1 MQDKKTENKKE
12 DIFNY
17 TTERKT
23 IDQYTISLDNQ
34 VISVEI
40 YTDINGFSHYDI
52 SIVNIT
58 KSTRIILDK
67 IREEFISKINLGMID
82 LNDESSSTSI
92 KELFKEEILLLINK
106 YFPRADKETSDL
118 LVNELMRQNIG
129 LGDIEILLKDPN
141 LEEIVVNSAK
151 EPVQIYHKRYGWLLT
166 NIVLPTEKR
175 IRHYSTVI
183 GSEVGKEIT
192 LLKPLMDARL
202 LTGDRVNATLS
213 PISSHGNTITIRKFA
228 TRPWTITDFLKDG
241 TISYPGAALI
251 WLAVENELSVIISGG
266 TGSGKTSMLNVVSS
280 FIPVNQRTIS
290 IEDTRELQLPK
301 ELHWVPLETRL
312 PNPEGKGGVT
322 MLDLVVNSL
331 RMRPDRIIMGEVR
344 RREEAEVLFEAMHTG
359 HSVYATFHANN
370 VRETVERFTNPPI
383 DLPKMLLSSLG
394 LIVVQSRNRRTG
406 KRRTLQIAE
415 MLSKGEFNVLMQYDI
430 NRDVLLSL
438 NDSKSIIETLKI
450 FTGMTKKQ
458 IEDDI
463 NEKIRLLKQLVKKDI
478 TDINHVGMIF
488 RSYYNKKRDAA
499 LQN

>member
-1 MQDKKTENKKE
+1 MQNNNEDK
-12 DIFNY
+12 DLFNY
-17 TTERKT
+17 KIEKKVLNN
-23 IDQYTISLDNQ
+23 YSLNVDNQ
-34 VISVEI
+34 VISIEI
-40 YTDINGFSHYDI
+40 YIDGNGFFHYDI

-82 LNDESSSTSI
+82 LSDEVSNKSV
-92 KELFKEEILLLINK
+92 KDFFRQEILLLINK
-106 YFPRADKETSDL
+106 YFPRSDKKTSDL

-129 LGDIEILLKDPN
+129 LGDLEILLNDSN
-141 LEEIVVNSAK
+141 IEEIVVNSAK
-151 EPVQIYHKRYGWLLT
+151 EPVQIYHKKYGWLIT
-166 NIVLPTEKR
+166 NIILPTEKK
-175 IRHYSTVI
+175 IRHFSTVI
-183 GSEVGKEIT
+183 GSDVGKEIT

-280 FIPVNQRTIS
+280 FIPINQRTIS

-312 PNPEGKGGVT
+312 PNPEGKGGIT

-344 RREEAEVLFEAMHTG
+344 RKEEAEVLFEAMHTG

-370 VRETVERFTNPPI
+370 VRETIERFTNPPI

-406 KRRTLQIAE
+406 KRKTLQIAE
-415 MLSKGEFNVLMQYDI
+415 MLPKGDFNLLMQYDV
-430 NRDVLLSL
+430 NRDSLLPL
-438 NDSKSIIETLKI
+438 NDSKSMVEIIKL

-463 NEKIRLLKQLVKKDI
+463 NDKIKLLKQLVKKDI
-478 TDINHVGMIF
+478 TDINKVGMIF
-488 RSYYNKKRDAA
+488 RTYYNKKRN
-499 LQN
+499 L

>member
-1 MQDKKTENKKE
+1 MQNNNEDK
-12 DIFNY
+12 DLFNY
-17 TTERKT
+17 KIEKKVLNN
-23 IDQYTISLDNQ
+23 YSLNVDNQ
-34 VISVEI
+34 VISIEI
-40 YTDINGFSHYDI
+40 YIDGNGFFHYDI

-82 LNDESSSTSI
+82 LSDEVSNKSV
-92 KELFKEEILLLINK
+92 KDFFRQEILLLINK
-106 YFPRADKETSDL
+106 YFPRSDKKTSDL

-129 LGDIEILLKDPN
+129 LGDLEILLNDSN
-141 LEEIVVNSAK
+141 IEEIVVNSAK
-151 EPVQIYHKRYGWLLT
+151 EPVQIYHKKYGWLIT
-166 NIVLPTEKR
+166 NIILPTEKK
-175 IRHYSTVI
+175 IRHFSTVI
-183 GSEVGKEIT
+183 GSDVGKEIT

-280 FIPVNQRTIS
+280 FIPINQRTIS

-312 PNPEGKGGVT
+312 PNPEGKGGIT

-344 RREEAEVLFEAMHTG
+344 RKEEAEVLFEAMHTG

-370 VRETVERFTNPPI
+370 VRETIERFTNPPI

-406 KRRTLQIAE
+406 KRKTLQIAE
-415 MLSKGEFNVLMQYDI
+415 MLPKGDFNLLMQYDV
-430 NRDVLLSL
+430 NRDSLLPL
-438 NDSKSIIETLKI
+438 NDSKSMVETLKL

-463 NEKIRLLKQLVKKDI
+463 NDKIKLLKQLVKKDI
-478 TDINHVGMIF
+478 TDINKVGMIF
-488 RSYYNKKRDAA
+488 RTYYNKKRN
-499 LQN
+499 L